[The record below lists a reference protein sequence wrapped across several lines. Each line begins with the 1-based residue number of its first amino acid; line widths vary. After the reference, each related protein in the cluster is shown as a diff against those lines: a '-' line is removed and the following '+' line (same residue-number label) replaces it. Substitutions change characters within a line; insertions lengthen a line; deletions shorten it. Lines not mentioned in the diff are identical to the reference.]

1 MTTTALSSP
10 LATVLENPLG
20 SQGSGSANQNPGPG
34 PCNWLHGDAILDPR
48 YPFTYYRGNSEL
60 EKYYGWYSGTMV
72 QLVNAVPSALAA
84 ANIAAS
90 QTPGSAALTLV
101 SSSGS
106 GITVGT
112 SITRADTG
120 ATVTGLLA
128 IDTAMAGVGFGQD
141 ATVNMWD
148 PTKAICRNVRITS
161 GGNDTGITFLVV
173 GYDLYGYPMSEAI
186 TGASGGVAS
195 GVKAFKYIT
204 SITPSGA
211 VASTASAGTGDVFG
225 FPLRADY
232 VGQTQINWNST
243 WVTASTGFTAAV
255 TTTAT
260 TTTGDVRGT
269 YNVQSASDGTKR
281 LIMYVTPTVAAMA
294 GANTNLV
301 TGLTGVAQNLAS
313 NNGA

>member
-1 MTTTALSSP
+1 MTITAIDGP
-10 LATVLENPLG
+10 LITCRTSLLTNMGA
-20 SQGSGSANQNPGPG
+20 SAGQNPQAAPSPMEYGMG
-34 PCNWLHGDAILDPR
+34 LLDTR
-48 YPFTYYRGNSEL
+48 TPFTYYPGGAVTD
-60 EKYYGWYSGTMV
+60 KTYGFLNAFY
-72 QLVNAVPSALAA
+72 QCINAVPSTIAA

-101 SSSGS
+101 SSSGA
-106 GITVGT
+106 GITIGT

-141 ATVNMWD
+141 QTVNMWD
-148 PTKAICRNVRITS
+148 PSKAIARNVRITS

-195 GVKAFKYIT
+195 GAKAFKYIA

-211 VASTASAGTGDVFG
+211 VASTASAGTGDVIG
-225 FPLRADY
+225 FPLRADTFGTVMVFY
-232 VGQTQINWNST
+232 NTA
-243 WVTASTGFTAAV
+243 WVTANTGFTAAV
-255 TTTAT
+255 TTSPAT

-269 YNVQSASDGTKR
+269 YALQSASDGTKR
-281 LIMYVTPTVAAMA
+281 LIMYVTPSVANISSLN
-294 GANTNLV
+294 GTYGV
-301 TGLTGVAQNLAS
+301 TQNLAT
-313 NNGA
+313 NNG